1 MNESPSPQR
10 SRRTRQLIVVWTSIG
25 LLLALALGVE
35 FFFLLRSWKRG
46 TLIEAHDS
54 TKSNSVSVVDGN
66 TTEEEVTPAN
76 PVPPRPRKPPR
87 IPNDNFVDRFTLDTP
102 AHETALNAGA
112 SNERGERIQNTQ
124 VGLVRWGN
132 TLWWKW
138 IAPTSGPVV
147 IDTIGSDF
155 DTYLAVY
162 TGETVNALTVIIEN
176 DNASEVGV
184 GESLVTF
191 NAQAGTEYQ
200 IQVGGVFTGGGRGS
214 IPVTGTLE
222 LSLVMPPFVT
232 VDSPTSGS
240 LFPIGSNIAVNVN
253 ATSLAGPI
261 TNVGLYRGV
270 TLLGNAGQPPHHF
283 TVSNAPAGTNSFYA
297 VATDSIGQLGTSAVM
312 RVLVANVGVTIT
324 SPVDGTVIQNTNAIT
339 VAVFPMLRTGS
350 ITNVTFFVDGEA
362 VVRATD
368 APFKAIWGSVAGGL
382 HQFTARAL
390 DDSGNTYHA
399 MPVNIAVA
407 NTFFPT
413 GSVWKY
419 LDDGSDQGT
428 KWHAQNF
435 DDSSWKGG
443 PAELG
448 YGDRDEAT
456 RVEDNG
462 NPGFDRADTE
472 HYITTYFRRTFIVTN
487 IASYSHLL
495 MNVKRDDGAV
505 VYLNGREAA
514 RFNMN
519 TGAVNSLTL
528 ARNAGDDAKIFVP
541 ATVPASFLVEGTNVV
556 AVEIHQATADST
568 DISFE
573 MDLSGIPMSHRTH

>member
-1 MNESPSPQR
+1 MNESPSPLR

-46 TLIEAHDS
+46 TLIEANGS
-54 TKSNSVSVVDGN
+54 TRSNSVSIVDGN
-66 TTEEEVTPAN
+66 TTEGEVIPAN
-76 PVPPRPRKPPR
+76 PASPRPRKPAR
-87 IPNDNFVDRFTLDTP
+87 IPNDNFADRFNLDTP
-102 AHETALNAGA
+102 AHETAMNAGA

-124 VGLVRWGN
+124 VGLVRWGD

-162 TGETVNALTVIIEN
+162 IGAAVNALTVITEN
-176 DNASEVGV
+176 DNATEVGV

-191 NAQAGTEYQ
+191 NAQQGTEYQ

-222 LSLVMPPFVT
+222 LSLVMPPSVT
-232 VDSPTSGS
+232 IESPVSGS
-240 LFPIGSNIAVNVN
+240 LFPVGSNIGVNVN
-253 ATSLAGPI
+253 ATSLAGRI
-261 TNVGLYRGV
+261 TNFSLYRGV
-270 TLLGNAGQPPHHF
+270 TPLGRASQSPHHF
-283 TVSNAPAGTNSFYA
+283 TVGNAPAGTNSVYA
-297 VATDSIGQLGTSAVM
+297 VATDSIGQLGTSAVV
-312 RVLVANVGVTIT
+312 RILVANAGITIT
-324 SPVDGTVIQNTNAIT
+324 SPADGAVMQSMNPIT
-339 VAVFPMLRTGS
+339 VAAFPMLRTGS
-350 ITNVTFFVDGEA
+350 ITNVSFFVDGRA
-362 VVRATD
+362 VAQATN
-368 APFKAIWGSVAGGL
+368 APFRAMWSSVASGSHHL
-382 HQFTARAL
+382 TARAW
-390 DDSGNTYHA
+390 DDSGNTYNA
-399 MPVNIAVA
+399 TPVNIAVA

-428 KWHAQNF
+428 KWYAPDF
-435 DDSSWKGG
+435 DDTSWKSG

-456 RVEDNG
+456 RVEDND
-462 NPGFDRADTE
+462 NPGFNRADTE
-472 HYITTYFRRTFIVTN
+472 HYITTYFRRAFFVTN
-487 IASYSHLL
+487 IANFSHLL
-495 MNVKRDDGAV
+495 MNMKRDDGAV
-505 VYLNGREAA
+505 VYLNGRESG

-519 TGAVNSLTL
+519 TGAVNYLTL
-528 ARNAGDDAKIFVP
+528 ARNAGDDGKAFIS
-541 ATVPASFLVEGTNVV
+541 ATVHASFLVEGTNVV
-556 AVEIHQATADST
+556 AVEIHQATVDST

-573 MDLSGIPMSHRTH
+573 MDLSGIPIHRTH